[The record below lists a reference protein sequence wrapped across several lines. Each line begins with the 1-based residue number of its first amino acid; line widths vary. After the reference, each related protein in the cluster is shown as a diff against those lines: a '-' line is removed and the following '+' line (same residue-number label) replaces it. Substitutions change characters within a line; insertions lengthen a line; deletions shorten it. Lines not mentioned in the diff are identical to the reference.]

1 MPDLHHYT
9 IFRFP
14 SRISMWIDF
23 NLERSQLE
31 RNVEF
36 LHKPAWRDTHVSE
49 ILFFQVKM
57 EESEAWIILTSKH
70 DDSIDYCDELII
82 LSNVPLFLWFHKHC
96 ILSLGQTPTDV
107 FEDSI
112 SSTEYLAI
120 WRKTKSLLQIS
131 HPYKCFLRFN
141 GNVAPCQLV
150 PLKWS
155 PTKPSS
161 ITKDVLRIQ
170 KLSKNTIIS
179 FHNSSECAQRQ
190 ETTREFD

>member
-1 MPDLHHYT
+1 MQNSYT
-9 IFRFP
+9 NRP
-14 SRISMWIDF
+14 G
-23 NLERSQLE
+23 E
-31 RNVEF
+31 
-36 LHKPAWRDTHVSE
+36 THVSE

-82 LSNVPLFLWFHKHC
+82 LSNVPLFLWFHKQC
-96 ILSLGQTPTDV
+96 ILSLGQMPTDI

-120 WRKTKSLLQIS
+120 WRKTKSFLQIS
-131 HPYKCFLRFN
+131 HPYKCFLRSN
-141 GNVAPCQLV
+141 ANVAPCQLV

-161 ITKDVLRIQ
+161 ITKDFLRIK